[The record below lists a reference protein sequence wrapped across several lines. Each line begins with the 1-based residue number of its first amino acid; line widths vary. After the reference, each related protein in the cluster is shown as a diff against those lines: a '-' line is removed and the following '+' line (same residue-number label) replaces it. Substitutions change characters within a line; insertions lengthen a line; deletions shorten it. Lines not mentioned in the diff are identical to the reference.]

1 MSEHPQAD
9 EHLTELLSPQLYIYS
24 SLAQSV
30 EHLTV
35 NQGVA
40 GSSPAGGA
48 NKKRD
53 HQRWSLFLFS
63 LSPAVHEH
71 STLRAQRART
81 GANFATVSQIRGEK
95 LWL

>member
-1 MSEHPQAD
+1 MVGKIASQFVAPD
-9 EHLTELLSPQLYIYS
+9 EKETKLNYS

-48 NKKRD
+48 NKKRT
-53 HQRWSLFLFS
+53 F
-63 LSPAVHEH
+63 V
-71 STLRAQRART
+71 
-81 GANFATVSQIRGEK
+81 IRQK
-95 LWL
+95 CVF

>member
-48 NKKRD
+48 KQKPEANASGFLFG
-53 HQRWSLFLFS
+53 SLFLPDS
-63 LSPAVHEH
+63 NP
-71 STLRAQRART
+71 T
-81 GANFATVSQIRGEK
+81 ATSAHA
-95 LWL
+95 

>member
-1 MSEHPQAD
+1 MRATVLAAKGNMGMHFDTPLVS
-9 EHLTELLSPQLYIYS
+9 LYFYS

-48 NKKRD
+48 TQKATQKGGFLRG
-53 HQRWSLFLFS
+53 SLIKGVNVQVCGS
-63 LSPAVHEH
+63 
-71 STLRAQRART
+71 
-81 GANFATVSQIRGEK
+81 K
-95 LWL
+95 L

>member
-9 EHLTELLSPQLYIYS
+9 EHLTELLSLQLYIYS

-48 NKKRD
+48 NEK
-53 HQRWSLFLFS
+53 
-63 LSPAVHEH
+63 
-71 STLRAQRART
+71 
-81 GANFATVSQIRGEK
+81 QITK
-95 LWL
+95 W